1 MKILRFNELKVG
13 TYWNAAEKLRKL
25 GHKKR
30 ADKLKK
36 WAIGSSY
43 YQTGFDI
50 NDFEFN
56 CYIIKE
62 HLKNGKIIQYKTT
75 EEFVGT
81 VKADF
86 HSFPWEMISDCNLE
100 NGEDPYISVF
110 FGYQGHGILPFGIV
124 INDKGEVEVSKD
136 VSNIEET
143 ALDKMMPE
151 IYNDTFHQRGFM
163 RFSNRM
169 DAIRFLKL
177 WKHPVTRE
185 EFDKFFEENETSS
198 GLKENIVKMF
208 SKLKVNQLYT
218 EEE

>member
-1 MKILRFNELKVG
+1 MKILRFNELKAS

-30 ADKLKK
+30 TDKIKK
-36 WAIGSSY
+36 WASGSSY
-43 YQTGFDI
+43 YQAGFDI

-62 HLKNGKIIQYKTT
+62 HLKMKKLYKTE

-86 HSFPWEMISDCNLE
+86 QTFPWDMIFDNTEEGE
-100 NGEDPYISVF
+100 NPYISVF
-110 FGYQGHGILPFGIV
+110 FTYKGWNFMPFGIKV
-124 INDKGEVEVSKD
+124 NDNGEVEVEKGVECID
-136 VSNIEET
+136 ET
-143 ALDKMMPE
+143 NLEKIMPE
-151 IYNDTFHQRGFM
+151 EYTENYRQHGYM
-163 RFSNRM
+163 KFSNRK
-169 DAIRFLKL
+169 DAVRFLKL
-177 WKHPVTRE
+177 WNHPATRE
-185 EFDKFFEENETSS
+185 EFDKFFEENEAT

-208 SKLKVNQLYT
+208 SELKVNQLYT

>member
-1 MKILRFNELKVG
+1 MKILRFNELQAG

-36 WAIGSSY
+36 WASNKSY
-43 YQTGFDI
+43 YQAGFDT

-62 HLKNGKIIQYKTT
+62 HLKNGKVIHYKTE

-86 HSFPWEMISDCNLE
+86 QSFPWDMIFDNTEEEE
-100 NGEDPYISVF
+100 NPYINVF
-110 FGYQGHGILPFGIV
+110 FGYQGYDILPFGIV
-124 INDKGEVEVSKD
+124 RNDKGEVEVSKD

-185 EFDKFFEENETSS
+185 EFDKFFEENEAP
-198 GLKENIVKMF
+198 GLKENIVKIF
-208 SKLKVNQLYT
+208 SELKVNQLYT

>member
-1 MKILRFNELKVG
+1 MKILRFNELKAG
-13 TYWNAAEKLRKL
+13 TYWNAAEKLAKL

-30 ADKLKK
+30 SSRLKK
-36 WAIGSSY
+36 WAITKP
-43 YQTGFDI
+43 YQQAGIDI
-50 NDFEFN
+50 DDFEFN

-86 HSFPWEMISDCNLE
+86 HSFPWEMISDNPE
-100 NGEDPYISVF
+100 DGKDPYISVF
-110 FGYQGHGILPFGIV
+110 FGYQGYDILPFGIV
-124 INDKGEVEVSKD
+124 RNDKGEVEVSKD

-177 WKHPVTRE
+177 CKHPVTRE
-185 EFDKFFEENETSS
+185 EFDKFFEENETAPD
-198 GLKENIVKMF
+198 LKEKIIEMF
-208 SKLKVNQLYT
+208 SQLKLNQLYT
-218 EEE
+218 EE